1 MNKNTTA
8 FPASPVQDNFGKVF
22 TPFPGFTKY
31 EYVLLQFS
39 LKGDFGDWPDHMSAE
54 DIAMAIMQGAK
65 VMADAYFSALE
76 QPEEKPQPFTIIQ

>member
-31 EYVLLQFS
+31 EYVLLQFA
-39 LKGDFGDWPDHMSAE
+39 LKADFNDWPGEANE
-54 DIAMAIMQGAK
+54 NEIAAAIMDGAK
-65 VMADAYFSALE
+65 VLADAYFSALE